1 MILQRRPLLQSAAL
15 VLGAWAVPG
24 LAPAQAAP
32 PRAAPGAIAL
42 PDVRLAAAWR
52 SQSGADGTP
61 TPRDHVGILHLD
73 WAAGQVRIA
82 AEVPVQ
88 GRAHGLLAE
97 AGGGFL
103 AVASRPGRWL
113 LRCDAQG
120 QVVRRLALDDD
131 TPTRTLDGHVTP
143 SADGHWLYT
152 PETDRSNGE
161 GWVSVRDRRS
171 LARVAQWR
179 THGIDPHQCLTDADG
194 ALLVANGGIPRTP
207 GGEKRDLHRMA
218 PSLVRLA
225 PASGELLGQWRLDD
239 PRLSIR
245 HMAWSQR
252 ADAPPLLGIGL
263 QAEHDAPEQRRDAPV
278 LAVWN
283 GETLRVPTRAALGGG
298 YAGDIAAG
306 PGGGFVLSG
315 QRVHRG
321 VLWHPD
327 APDQLMT
334 IAELREVCALSPWP
348 LDSQPGGLLLGA
360 ARGVARWHPRLA
372 PAMLAWPREM
382 TPDNHWVALA

>member
-1 MILQRRPLLQSAAL
+1 MTLQRRPLLQSAAL

-24 LAPAQAAP
+24 LAPAQAGP

-120 QVVRRLALDDD
+120 QVVRRLAMEDD

-143 SADGHWLYT
+143 SADGQWLYT

-252 ADAPPLLGIGL
+252 ADAPPLLGIVL
-263 QAEHDAPEQRRDAPV
+263 QAEHDAPDQRRDAPV
-278 LAVWN
+278 LA
-283 GETLRVPTRAALGGG
+283 G
-298 YAGDIAAG
+298 
-306 PGGGFVLSG
+306 
-315 QRVHRG
+315 
-321 VLWHPD
+321 
-327 APDQLMT
+327 
-334 IAELREVCALSPWP
+334 
-348 LDSQPGGLLLGA
+348 
-360 ARGVARWHPRLA
+360 
-372 PAMLAWPREM
+372 
-382 TPDNHWVALA
+382 